1 MRWKTGDEKRK
12 KEKGRRTKKKGSMDF
27 KEYIKRKREIVNQA
41 LESCLPDENKE
52 PQSLHR
58 AMRYSVFAGGK
69 RLRPILA
76 IASFEAV
83 VGRGKAI
90 LPVACALEMIHTY
103 SLIHDDLPC
112 MDDDDLRR
120 GKPTLHKVYGDGMA
134 VLAGDALHA
143 LAFELLLQSKNPQVV
158 YEVAKAIGTEGM
170 IGGQVKDLEAEGKK
184 VSLKQVEYI
193 HTHKTGKL
201 LSASVRA
208 GAILGGADKA
218 TLSALSSYGEKF
230 GLAFQIVDDILDV
243 VGKEE
248 IIGKKKGS
256 DKANSKATYP
266 EVIGLEESKKLAK
279 DLLTQAKS
287 KLKVLKDKSWVFE
300 MLANYVYGRIG

>member
-1 MRWKTGDEKRK
+1 MKREMVEVNR
-12 KEKGRRTKKKGSMDF
+12 KENF
-27 KEYIKRKREIVNQA
+27 KEYLQKKRVIIERA
-41 LESCLPDENKE
+41 LDSFLPDEKVE
-52 PQSLHR
+52 PKSLHK

-76 IASFEAV
+76 IASYES
-83 VGRGKAI
+83 VGGKGKKI
-90 LPVACALEMIHTY
+90 LPVACALELIHTY

-112 MDDDDLRR
+112 MDNDDLRR
-120 GKPTLHKVYGDGMA
+120 GKPTLHKVYGEGMA

-143 LAFELLLQSKNPQVV
+143 LAFELLLKAGNPQVIL
-158 YEVAKAIGTEGM
+158 EVAKSIGIEGM

-201 LSASVRA
+201 IRASVRA
-208 GAILGGADKA
+208 GTILGGADKK
-218 TLSALSSYGEKF
+218 TLLALTYYAERF

-248 IIGKKKGS
+248 EIGKKRGS

-266 EVIGLEESKKLAK
+266 EVAGLEKSKILAKNLLKQSKEKLKILRQKSWIFEKLA
-279 DLLTQAKS
+279 DYIY
-287 KLKVLKDKSWVFE
+287 E
-300 MLANYVYGRIG
+300 RIE

>member
-1 MRWKTGDEKRK
+1 
-12 KEKGRRTKKKGSMDF
+12 MDF
-27 KEYIKRKREIVNQA
+27 KEYIKKKREIVNQA
-41 LESCLPDENKE
+41 LDKYLPDENKE
-52 PQSLHR
+52 PKSLHQ

-76 IASFEAV
+76 MASFEAANGK
-83 VGRGKAI
+83 GRGI

-120 GKPTLHKVYGDGMA
+120 GKPTLHIVYGEGVA

-143 LAFELLLQSKNPQVV
+143 LAFELLLQAKSPQVIL
-158 YEVAKAIGTEGM
+158 EVAKAIGTEGM
-170 IGGQVKDLEAEGKK
+170 IGGQVKDLEAEGKE

-201 LSASVRA
+201 LGASIRA
-208 GAILGGADKA
+208 GAILGSADRT

-266 EVIGLEESKKLAK
+266 EVIGLEESKKLAR
-279 DLLTQAKS
+279 DLLTKAKS
-287 KLKVLKDKSWVFE
+287 RLRVLKNKKWIFE
-300 MLANYVYGRIG
+300 KLADYVYESIGQI

>member
-1 MRWKTGDEKRK
+1 MKFQEYLQNKRK
-12 KEKGRRTKKKGSMDF
+12 
-27 KEYIKRKREIVNQA
+27 IVNRA
-41 LESCLPDENKE
+41 LDKYLPDENKE
-52 PQSLHR
+52 PKSLHQ

-83 VGRGKAI
+83 AGRGRGI

-143 LAFELLLQSKNPQVV
+143 LAFELLLQKKNPQVV
-158 YEVAKAIGTEGM
+158 YEVSKAIGTEGM

-184 VSLKQVEYI
+184 ISLKQVEYI
-193 HTHKTGKL
+193 HTHKTGRL
-201 LSASVRA
+201 LRASVRA

-248 IIGKKKGS
+248 VIGKKKGS

-266 EVIGLEESKKLAK
+266 EVIGLKESKKLAK
-279 DLLTQAKS
+279 NLLMQAK
-287 KLKVLKDKSWVFE
+287 KRLRVLKNKKWVFE
-300 MLANYVYGRIG
+300 KLADYIYERIG

>member
-1 MRWKTGDEKRK
+1 MEDGKRK
-12 KEKGRRTKKKGSMDF
+12 KEKESMDF
-27 KEYIKRKREIVNQA
+27 KEYIKRKREIVNQG

-52 PQSLHR
+52 PKSLHK

-76 IASFEAV
+76 MASFEAV
-83 VGRGKAI
+83 GGGGKAI

-143 LAFELLLQSKNPQVV
+143 LAFELLLQAKNPQVV

-201 LSASVRA
+201 LRASVRA
-208 GAILGGADKA
+208 GAVLGGADKA

-248 IIGKKKGS
+248 VIGKKKGS
-256 DKANSKATYP
+256 DKVNSKATYP
-266 EVIGLEESKKLAK
+266 EVIGLEESKKLAR

-287 KLKVLKDKSWVFE
+287 KLRVLKNKKWVFE
-300 MLANYVYGRIG
+300 KLADYVYERIG

>member
-1 MRWKTGDEKRK
+1 MN
-12 KEKGRRTKKKGSMDF
+12 F
-27 KEYIKRKREIVNQA
+27 QEYIKKKREIVNQA
-41 LESCLPDENKE
+41 LDRFLPDENKE
-52 PQSLHR
+52 PESLHQ

-76 IASFEAV
+76 MASFEAV
-83 VGRGKAI
+83 GGRGRGI

-120 GKPTLHKVYGDGMA
+120 GKPTLHKVYGEGVA

-158 YEVAKAIGTEGM
+158 LEVAKAIGTEGM

-201 LSASVRA
+201 LRASIRA
-208 GAILGGADKA
+208 GAILGGANKGV
-218 TLSALSSYGEKF
+218 LSVLSDYGEKF

-266 EVIGLEESKKLAK
+266 EVIGLE
-279 DLLTQAKS
+279 KS
-287 KLKVLKDKSWVFE
+287 KALAQNLLQEAKAKLRVLGRKSWVFE
-300 MLANYVYGRIG
+300 GLADYVYERIG

>member
-1 MRWKTGDEKRK
+1 VRRETSKGTTK
-12 KEKGRRTKKKGSMDF
+12 KESMDF
-27 KEYIKRKREIVNQA
+27 KVYIKKKREIVNQA
-41 LESCLPDENKE
+41 LESCLPNENQE
-52 PQSLHR
+52 PKSLHQ

-69 RLRPILA
+69 RLRPILSM
-76 IASFEAV
+76 ASFEAV
-83 VGRGKAI
+83 GGRGKAI

-120 GKPTLHKVYGDGMA
+120 GKPTLHKVYSDGMA

-143 LAFELLLQSKNPQVV
+143 LAFELLLQAKNPQVV

-184 VSLKQVEYI
+184 ISLKQVEYI

-201 LSASVRA
+201 LRASVRA

-248 IIGKKKGS
+248 VIGKKKGS

-266 EVIGLEESKKLAK
+266 EVIGLKKSKNLAK

-287 KLKVLKDKSWVFE
+287 RLRVLTNKKWVFE
-300 MLANYVYGRIG
+300 KLADYVYERIG

>member
-1 MRWKTGDEKRK
+1 
-12 KEKGRRTKKKGSMDF
+12 MDF
-27 KEYIKRKREIVNQA
+27 GKYIKRKREIVNQA
-41 LESCLPDENKE
+41 LDRCLPDENKE
-52 PQSLHR
+52 PKSLHQ

-69 RLRPILA
+69 RFRPILA

-83 VGRGKAI
+83 GGKGKAI
-90 LPVACALEMIHTY
+90 LPVACAIEMIHTY

-201 LSASVRA
+201 LRASVRA

-248 IIGKKKGS
+248 VIGKKKGS

-266 EVIGLEESKKLAK
+266 EVIGLEESKILAK

-287 KLKVLKDKSWVFE
+287 KLKVLKDKSCVFE
-300 MLANYVYGRIG
+300 MLADYVYERIG

>member
-1 MRWKTGDEKRK
+1 MEFQG
-12 KEKGRRTKKKGSMDF
+12 
-27 KEYIKRKREIVNQA
+27 YIKKKREIVNRA
-41 LESCLPDENKE
+41 LDKYLPDENKE
-52 PQSLHR
+52 PKRLHQ

-69 RLRPILA
+69 RLRSILA
-76 IASFEAV
+76 IAAFEAV
-83 VGRGKAI
+83 GGKGREI

-143 LAFELLLQSKNPQVV
+143 LAFELLLRAKNPQVV
-158 YEVAKAIGTEGM
+158 LEVAKAIGTEGM

-184 VSLKQVEYI
+184 VSLKKVEYI
-193 HTHKTGKL
+193 HTHKTGRL
-201 LSASVRA
+201 LRASVRA

-218 TLSALSSYGEKF
+218 TLSALSRYGEKF

-248 IIGKKKGS
+248 VMGKRKGS

-266 EVIGLEESKKLAK
+266 AVIGLEKSKALARG
-279 DLLTQAKS
+279 LLTQAKRRVTI
-287 KLKVLKDKSWVFE
+287 LKSNSWVFE
-300 MLANYVYGRIG
+300 KLADYVYERIG

>member
-1 MRWKTGDEKRK
+1 MVEINRK
-12 KEKGRRTKKKGSMDF
+12 EDF
-27 KEYIKRKREIVNQA
+27 KEYLQKKRAIIERA
-41 LESCLPDENKE
+41 LDGFLPDEKVE
-52 PQSLHR
+52 PKSLHK

-83 VGRGKAI
+83 GGKGKKI

-112 MDDDDLRR
+112 MDNDDLRR
-120 GKPTLHKVYGDGMA
+120 GKPTLHKVYGEGMA
-134 VLAGDALHA
+134 VLGGDALHA
-143 LAFELLLQSKNPQVV
+143 LAFELLLKAGNPQVV
-158 YEVAKAIGTEGM
+158 LEVTKAIGTEGM

-201 LSASVRA
+201 LRASIRA
-208 GAILGGADKA
+208 GAILGGADKK
-218 TLSALSSYGEKF
+218 TLLALTYYAERF

-248 IIGKKKGS
+248 EIGKKRGS

-266 EVIGLEESKKLAK
+266 EVAGLEKSKSLSRDLLKQAKGKLDILKEKNWIFEKLA
-279 DLLTQAKS
+279 D
-287 KLKVLKDKSWVFE
+287 
-300 MLANYVYGRIG
+300 YVYDRIS

>member
-1 MRWKTGDEKRK
+1 MN
-12 KEKGRRTKKKGSMDF
+12 F
-27 KEYIKRKREIVNQA
+27 QEYIKKKREIVNQA
-41 LESCLPDENKE
+41 LDRFLPDENKE
-52 PQSLHR
+52 PESLHQ

-76 IASFEAV
+76 MASFEAV
-83 VGRGKAI
+83 GGRGRGI

-120 GKPTLHKVYGDGMA
+120 GKPTLHKVYGEGVA

-143 LAFELLLQSKNPQVV
+143 LAFELLLQSKNLQVV
-158 YEVAKAIGTEGM
+158 LEVAKAIGTEGM

-201 LSASVRA
+201 LRASIRA
-208 GAILGGADKA
+208 GAILGGANKGV
-218 TLSALSSYGEKF
+218 LSVLSDYGEKF

-266 EVIGLEESKKLAK
+266 EVIGLE
-279 DLLTQAKS
+279 KS
-287 KLKVLKDKSWVFE
+287 KALAQNLLQEAKAKLRVLGRKSWVFE
-300 MLANYVYGRIG
+300 GLADYVYERIG

>member
-1 MRWKTGDEKRK
+1 MRREMVEINRK
-12 KEKGRRTKKKGSMDF
+12 EDF
-27 KEYIKRKREIVNQA
+27 KEYLQKKRAIIERA
-41 LESCLPDENKE
+41 LDGFLPDEKVE
-52 PQSLHR
+52 PKSLHK

-83 VGRGKAI
+83 GGKGKKI

-112 MDDDDLRR
+112 MDNDDLRR
-120 GKPTLHKVYGDGMA
+120 GKPTLHKVYGEGMA
-134 VLAGDALHA
+134 VLGGDALHA
-143 LAFELLLQSKNPQVV
+143 LAFELLLKAGNPQVV
-158 YEVAKAIGTEGM
+158 LEVTKAIGTEGM

-201 LSASVRA
+201 LRASIRA
-208 GAILGGADKA
+208 GAILGGADKK
-218 TLSALSSYGEKF
+218 TLLALTYYAERF

-248 IIGKKKGS
+248 EIGKKRGS

-266 EVIGLEESKKLAK
+266 EVAGLEKSKSLSRDLLKQAKGKLDILKEKNWIFEKLA
-279 DLLTQAKS
+279 DYIY
-287 KLKVLKDKSWVFE
+287 E
-300 MLANYVYGRIG
+300 RIE

>member
-1 MRWKTGDEKRK
+1 MEK
-12 KEKGRRTKKKGSMDF
+12 EAWILRTYIKKK
-27 KEYIKRKREIVNQA
+27 KEIVNQG

-52 PQSLHR
+52 PKSLHR

-76 IASFEAV
+76 MAAFEAV
-83 VGRGKAI
+83 GGGGKAI

-143 LAFELLLQSKNPQVV
+143 LAFELLLQAKNPQVV

-184 VSLKQVEYI
+184 ISLKQVEYI

-201 LSASVRA
+201 LRASVRA

-248 IIGKKKGS
+248 VIGKKKGS

-287 KLKVLKDKSWVFE
+287 RLRVLKNKKWVFE
-300 MLANYVYGRIG
+300 KLADYVYERIG

>member
-1 MRWKTGDEKRK
+1 MKRETVEVNR
-12 KEKGRRTKKKGSMDF
+12 KEDF
-27 KEYIKRKREIVNQA
+27 KEYLQKKRAIIEQV
-41 LESCLPDENKE
+41 LDSFLPEEKAE
-52 PQSLHR
+52 PKSLHK

-76 IASFEAV
+76 IASYEAV
-83 VGRGKAI
+83 GGRGKKI
-90 LPVACALEMIHTY
+90 LPVACALELIHTY

-120 GKPTLHKVYGDGMA
+120 GKLTLHKVYGEGMA

-143 LAFELLLQSKNPQVV
+143 LAFELLLKAGNPEVV
-158 YEVAKAIGTEGM
+158 LEVAKAIGTEGM

-201 LSASVRA
+201 LRASIRA
-208 GAILGGADKA
+208 GAISGGADKK
-218 TLSALSSYGEKF
+218 TLQALTYYAEKF

-248 IIGKKKGS
+248 ETGKKRGS
-256 DKANSKATYP
+256 DKANLKATYP
-266 EVIGLEESKKLAK
+266 EVAGLDKSKILARRLLKQAKGKSGILEENSWIFEELA
-279 DLLTQAKS
+279 DYIY
-287 KLKVLKDKSWVFE
+287 
-300 MLANYVYGRIG
+300 NRIG

>member
-1 MRWKTGDEKRK
+1 
-12 KEKGRRTKKKGSMDF
+12 MDF
-27 KEYIKRKREIVNQA
+27 KKYLQRKRKIIEQA
-41 LESCLPDENKE
+41 LDNFLPEENKE
-52 PQSLHR
+52 PKSLHR

-83 VGRGKAI
+83 GGKGRII

-112 MDDDDLRR
+112 MDNDNLRR
-120 GKPTLHKVYGDGMA
+120 GKPTLHKVYSEGMA

-143 LAFELLLQSKNPQVV
+143 LAFELLLKAKNPQVV
-158 YEVAKAIGTEGM
+158 LEVAKAIGTEGM

-184 VSLKQVEYI
+184 VSLKEVEYI

-201 LSASVRA
+201 LRASVRV
-208 GAILGGADKA
+208 GAILGGADN
-218 TLSALSSYGEKF
+218 TRLSALSVYGEKF
-230 GLAFQIVDDILDV
+230 GLAFQIVDDILDI

-248 IIGKKKGS
+248 VLGKKSGS
-256 DKANSKATYP
+256 DKANSKATFP
-266 EVIGLEESKKLAK
+266 EVIGIE
-279 DLLTQAKS
+279 KS
-287 KLKVLKDKSWVFE
+287 KILTKNLLKKAKENLKILKEKSWVFE
-300 MLANYVYGRIG
+300 KLADYVYERIG

>member
-1 MRWKTGDEKRK
+1 
-12 KEKGRRTKKKGSMDF
+12 MDF
-27 KEYIKRKREIVNQA
+27 GKYIKRKREIVNQA
-41 LESCLPDENKE
+41 LDRCLPDENKE
-52 PQSLHR
+52 PKSLHQ

-83 VGRGKAI
+83 GGKGKAI
-90 LPVACALEMIHTY
+90 LPVACAIEMIHTY

-201 LSASVRA
+201 LRASVRA
-208 GAILGGADKA
+208 GAILGGADKT

-248 IIGKKKGS
+248 VIGKKKGS

-266 EVIGLEESKKLAK
+266 EVIGLEESKILAK

-287 KLKVLKDKSWVFE
+287 KLKVLKDKSCVFE
-300 MLANYVYGRIG
+300 MLADYVYERMG

>member
-1 MRWKTGDEKRK
+1 
-12 KEKGRRTKKKGSMDF
+12 MDF
-27 KEYIKRKREIVNQA
+27 GEYIKRKREIVNQE

-52 PQSLHR
+52 PKSLHQ

-76 IASFEAV
+76 MASFEAV
-83 VGRGKAI
+83 GGRGRGI

-143 LAFELLLQSKNPQVV
+143 LAFELLLQAKNPQVV
-158 YEVAKAIGTEGM
+158 YEVAKSIGTEGM

-201 LSASVRA
+201 LRASVRA

-248 IIGKKKGS
+248 VIGKKKGS

-279 DLLTQAKS
+279 DLLTQS
-287 KLKVLKDKSWVFE
+287 KNRLRVLKNKKWVFE
-300 MLANYVYGRIG
+300 KLADYVYERIG

>member
-1 MRWKTGDEKRK
+1 MKREMVEVNR
-12 KEKGRRTKKKGSMDF
+12 KENF
-27 KEYIKRKREIVNQA
+27 KEYLQKKRVIIERA
-41 LESCLPDENKE
+41 LDSFLPDEKVE
-52 PQSLHR
+52 PKNLHK

-83 VGRGKAI
+83 GGKGKKI
-90 LPVACALEMIHTY
+90 LPVACALELIHTY

-112 MDDDDLRR
+112 MDNDDLRR
-120 GKPTLHKVYGDGMA
+120 GKPTLHKVYGEGMA

-143 LAFELLLQSKNPQVV
+143 LAFELLLKAGNPKVV
-158 YEVAKAIGTEGM
+158 LEVTKAIGTEGM

-201 LSASVRA
+201 LRASIRA
-208 GAILGGADKA
+208 GAILGGADKK
-218 TLSALSSYGEKF
+218 TLLALTYYAERF

-248 IIGKKKGS
+248 EIGKKRGS

-266 EVIGLEESKKLAK
+266 EVAGLEKSKSLSRNLLKQAKGKLGILKEKSWIFEKLA
-279 DLLTQAKS
+279 D
-287 KLKVLKDKSWVFE
+287 
-300 MLANYVYGRIG
+300 YVYDRIG

>member
-1 MRWKTGDEKRK
+1 MRRETVEINRK
-12 KEKGRRTKKKGSMDF
+12 ENF
-27 KEYIKRKREIVNQA
+27 KEYLQKKRVIIERA
-41 LESCLPDENKE
+41 LDSFLPDEKVE
-52 PQSLHR
+52 PKSLHK

-76 IASFEAV
+76 IASYES
-83 VGRGKAI
+83 VGGKGKKI
-90 LPVACALEMIHTY
+90 LPVACALELIHTY

-112 MDDDDLRR
+112 MDNDDLRR
-120 GKPTLHKVYGDGMA
+120 GKPTLHKVYGEGMA

-143 LAFELLLQSKNPQVV
+143 LAFELLLKAGNPQVIL
-158 YEVAKAIGTEGM
+158 EVAKSIGIEGM

-201 LSASVRA
+201 IRASVRA
-208 GAILGGADKA
+208 GTILGGADKK
-218 TLSALSSYGEKF
+218 TLLALTYYAERF

-248 IIGKKKGS
+248 EIGKKRGS

-266 EVIGLEESKKLAK
+266 EVAGLEKSKILAKNLLKQSKEKLKILRQKSWIFEKLA
-279 DLLTQAKS
+279 DYIY
-287 KLKVLKDKSWVFE
+287 E
-300 MLANYVYGRIG
+300 RIE

>member
-1 MRWKTGDEKRK
+1 MEINRK
-12 KEKGRRTKKKGSMDF
+12 EDF
-27 KEYIKRKREIVNQA
+27 KEYLQKKRAIIERA
-41 LESCLPDENKE
+41 LDSFLPEEKVE
-52 PQSLHR
+52 PKSLHK

-76 IASFEAV
+76 IASYES
-83 VGRGKAI
+83 VGGKGKKI

-112 MDDDDLRR
+112 MDNDDLRR
-120 GKPTLHKVYGDGMA
+120 GKPTLHKVYGEGMA

-143 LAFELLLQSKNPQVV
+143 LAFELLLKAGNPQVV
-158 YEVAKAIGTEGM
+158 LEVAKAIGTEGM

-201 LSASVRA
+201 LRASIRA
-208 GAILGGADKA
+208 GAILGGSDKK
-218 TLSALSSYGEKF
+218 TLLALTYYAERF

-248 IIGKKKGS
+248 EIGKKRGS

-266 EVIGLEESKKLAK
+266 EVVGLEKSKILAKNLLKQSKEKLKILRQKSWIFEKLA
-279 DLLTQAKS
+279 DYIY
-287 KLKVLKDKSWVFE
+287 E
-300 MLANYVYGRIG
+300 RIE

>member
-1 MRWKTGDEKRK
+1 MNFEEYLQRKRK
-12 KEKGRRTKKKGSMDF
+12 LID
-27 KEYIKRKREIVNQA
+27 QA
-41 LESCLPDENKE
+41 LDEYLPDENKE
-52 PQSLHR
+52 PKNLHK

-83 VGRGKAI
+83 GGKGKAI

-120 GKPTLHKVYGDGMA
+120 GKPTLHKVYGEGMA

-143 LAFELLLQSKNPQVV
+143 LAFELLLRSKNPLVV
-158 YEVAKAIGTEGM
+158 EEVAKAIGTEGM

-184 VSLKQVEYI
+184 VSLREVEYI

-201 LSASVRA
+201 LRASVRA
-208 GAILGGADKA
+208 GAILGEADKKK
-218 TLSALSSYGEKF
+218 LSALSAYGERF
-230 GLAFQIVDDILDV
+230 GLAFQIVDDILDI

-248 IIGKKKGS
+248 ILGKKGGS

-266 EVIGLEESKKLAK
+266 RVIGLERSKIFARNLLTEAKSNLKILKRKSWIFDKLA
-279 DLLTQAKS
+279 DY
-287 KLKVLKDKSWVFE
+287 VFE
-300 MLANYVYGRIG
+300 RVI

>member
-1 MRWKTGDEKRK
+1 VEVNRK
-12 KEKGRRTKKKGSMDF
+12 ENF
-27 KEYIKRKREIVNQA
+27 KEYLQKKRVIIERA
-41 LESCLPDENKE
+41 LDSFLPDEKVE
-52 PQSLHR
+52 PKSLHK

-76 IASFEAV
+76 IASYES
-83 VGRGKAI
+83 VGGKGKKI
-90 LPVACALEMIHTY
+90 LPVACALELIHTY

-112 MDDDDLRR
+112 MDNDDLRR
-120 GKPTLHKVYGDGMA
+120 GKPTLHKVYGEGMA

-143 LAFELLLQSKNPQVV
+143 LAFELLLKAGNPQVIL
-158 YEVAKAIGTEGM
+158 EVAKSIGIEGM

-201 LSASVRA
+201 IRASVRA
-208 GAILGGADKA
+208 GTILGGADKK
-218 TLSALSSYGEKF
+218 TLLALTYYAERF

-248 IIGKKKGS
+248 EIGKKRGS

-266 EVIGLEESKKLAK
+266 EVAGLEKSKILAKNLLKQSKEKLKILRQKSWIFEKLA
-279 DLLTQAKS
+279 DYIY
-287 KLKVLKDKSWVFE
+287 E
-300 MLANYVYGRIG
+300 RIE

>member
-1 MRWKTGDEKRK
+1 MNFQDYLK
-12 KEKGRRTKKKGSMDF
+12 K
-27 KEYIKRKREIVNQA
+27 KREIVNQA
-41 LESCLPDENKE
+41 LDKYLPDENKE
-52 PQSLHR
+52 PKSLHQ

-83 VGRGKAI
+83 NGRGRAV

-120 GKPTLHKVYGDGMA
+120 GKPTLHKVYGEGMA

-143 LAFELLLQSKNPQVV
+143 LAFELLLQAKNPQVV

-170 IGGQVKDLEAEGKK
+170 IGGQMKDLEAEGKK

-201 LSASVRA
+201 LRASVRA

-243 VGKEE
+243 VGKEVV
-248 IIGKKKGS
+248 IGKKKGS

-266 EVIGLEESKKLAK
+266 EVIGLEESKILAK
-279 DLLTQAKS
+279 DLLMQARS

-300 MLANYVYGRIG
+300 MLADYVYERIG

>member
-1 MRWKTGDEKRK
+1 ME
-12 KEKGRRTKKKGSMDF
+12 F
-27 KEYIKRKREIVNQA
+27 QEYIKKKREIVNLA
-41 LESCLPDENKE
+41 LDKYLPDQNKE
-52 PQSLHR
+52 PKSLHQ

-76 IASFEAV
+76 MASFEAV
-83 VGRGKAI
+83 GGRGKGI
-90 LPVACALEMIHTY
+90 LPVACSLEMIHTY

-120 GKPTLHKVYGDGMA
+120 GKPTLHKVYGEGMA

-143 LAFELLLQSKNPQVV
+143 LAFELLLQAKNPQVV
-158 YEVAKAIGTEGM
+158 LEMAKAIGTDGM

-184 VSLKQVEYI
+184 VSLNQVEYI
-193 HTHKTGKL
+193 HTHKTGRL
-201 LSASVRA
+201 LRASVRV

-218 TLSALSSYGEKF
+218 ILSALSGFGEKF

-266 EVIGLEESKKLAK
+266 AVIGLEKSKILAE
-279 DLLTQAKS
+279 DLLMQAKS
-287 KLKVLKDKSWVFE
+287 RLRILKNKKWVFE
-300 MLANYVYGRIG
+300 KLADYVYERIG